1 MPDGRKGTEETQ
13 AALGQNGIQADRRLA
28 GLPVTNKK
36 LPLPA
41 ANRNERVDGKDA
53 GGERLGDAFP
63 SDDAGRCCL
72 DQPPHTGIP
81 SGAVSKNAATARAGE
96 GAKEPGAGADSQKG
110 LSAGGKRA
118 KDAAK
123 ACGQD
128 HQRGSAE
135 PEELITQHLDD
146 HRGSAIHQQHFSYA
160 GLL

>member
-1 MPDGRKGTEETQ
+1 LTFAEALAAEHRKRNQPRALKGTRTTQRPSTAETGRLNFS
-13 AALGQNGIQADRRLA
+13 ALKTKPAHTSPETASLLRLNSTWPL
-28 GLPVTNKK
+28 GRE
-36 LPLPA
+36 PLPA
-41 ANRNERVDGKDA
+41 ASSPV
-53 GGERLGDAFP
+53 P
-63 SDDAGRCCL
+63 
-72 DQPPHTGIP
+72 
-81 SGAVSKNAATARAGE
+81 
-96 GAKEPGAGADSQKG
+96 
-110 LSAGGKRA
+110 